1 MLRERPRAVVR
12 GVGVLKTG
20 VRGPQ
25 GRVRARARARLER
38 AVARTIARRVFP
50 APRRP
55 GLRLAQAQNA
65 PGDVRVVVRHVST
78 LEHEVRVPFREV
90 RPSRRRRRAERR
102 GALHVSAPRHLAACR
117 ELGGVSGKAPIFER
131 REKKVENSFVA
142 PTRLRLRPRPPRR
155 PVVYAAAPS
164 SRFRAS
170 TYFSA
175 GASVSLSSPP
185 ACISS
190 RMSCP
195 PTSSPSTYSCGMV
208 GQSLNVFSTFRRFP
222 LFASSSVSIVS

>member
-1 MLRERPRAVVR
+1 MAGAWRRCNWAMQLLLAGPVR
-12 GVGVLKTG
+12 YLHRLPESAGAF
-20 VRGPQ
+20 
-25 GRVRARARARLER
+25 ARILQ
-38 AVARTIARRVFP
+38 
-50 APRRP
+50 
-55 GLRLAQAQNA
+55 LL
-65 PGDVRVVVRHVST
+65 
-78 LEHEVRVPFREV
+78 
-90 RPSRRRRRAERR
+90 RAELLRAIYADFDALEGR
-102 GALHVSAPRHLAACR
+102 GEAVDAKLL
-117 ELGGVSGKAPIFER
+117 
-131 REKKVENSFVA
+131 
-142 PTRLRLRPRPPRR
+142 
-155 PVVYAAAPS
+155 
-164 SRFRAS
+164 FRAS